1 MKTEAQLLSPSAVKV
16 EEIDPL
22 EGQEELGIF
31 QTLDKLEEVT
41 EALLP
46 RLIILFKTFSYIF
59 RSFFV
64 FFWTS
69 SEQNHSW
76 DRNIL

>member
-1 MKTEAQLLSPSAVKV
+1 MKTEAQPLPPVSVKE

-22 EGQEELGIF
+22 EGQEE
-31 QTLDKLEEVT
+31 LDKLEEVT

-46 RLIILFKTFSYIF
+46 RLIILFKTFAYIF

-64 FFWTS
+64 FF
-69 SEQNHSW
+69 
-76 DRNIL
+76 

>member
-1 MKTEAQLLSPSAVKV
+1 MKIEAQLLPPVAVKE

-31 QTLDKLEEVT
+31 QMLDKLEKVT

-46 RLIILFKTFSYIF
+46 RLIIVFKIF
-59 RSFFV
+59 AC
-64 FFWTS
+64 
-69 SEQNHSW
+69 
-76 DRNIL
+76 L

>member
-1 MKTEAQLLSPSAVKV
+1 MKIEAQLLPASAVKE

-46 RLIILFKTFSYIF
+46 R
-59 RSFFV
+59 
-64 FFWTS
+64 
-69 SEQNHSW
+69 
-76 DRNIL
+76 